1 MDRSRTVVLV
11 TGGASGLGRAT
22 AEYFVGAGHPV
33 VVIDLDESK
42 CAAMSAWLGDRGAV
56 VRGSILDDSDVA
68 AAIDAARSFGEL
80 RWVIACAGGG
90 EAGGRTVGKGGVP
103 HDMGIFERTIA
114 LNVTGSFNTLRLC
127 ASAMADNEPDTDGER
142 GVVVLVSSG
151 AGFEGQIGQ
160 IAYGSAKS
168 ALIGMTLI
176 GARDL
181 SSIGV
186 RVNAIAPGVMNTAAW
201 EQAPPELKSSLEAT
215 VPFPKRL
222 GEPEEF
228 ARLAEHLCENHYLNG
243 HVARLDGALRFG
255 PK

>member
-1 MDRSRTVVLV
+1 MDRSNIVVLV
-11 TGGASGLGRAT
+11 TGGASGLGGAT
-22 AEYFVGAGHPV
+22 AEHFVERGHPV
-33 VVIDLDESK
+33 VVIDLDAAK
-42 CAAMSAWLGDRGAV
+42 CAEMAERLGSRGV
-56 VRGSILDDSDVA
+56 VVCGSILDDGDVRRAIEA
-68 AAIDAARSFGEL
+68 AQSFGEL
-80 RWVIACAGGG
+80 RWVVACAGGG

-103 HDMGIFERTIA
+103 HDMDIFERTIA

-127 ASAMADNEPDTDGER
+127 ASAMSANEPDADGER
-142 GVVVLVSSG
+142 GAVVLVSSG

-160 IAYGSAKS
+160 IAYGSAKA

-186 RVNAIAPGVMNTAAW
+186 RVNAIAPGVMDTAAW
-201 EQAPPELKSSLEAT
+201 SQAPPDLKASLEAT

-222 GEPEEF
+222 GAPEEF
-228 ARLAEHLCENHYLNG
+228 ARLAEHLCDNHYLNG